1 MLPYLLPPTHYHS
14 VSLSP
19 PPEARTLA
27 PAAWQPLV
35 SLTQLLCCLTHSQ
48 HSPPPPSPPRQHQDG
63 CSSINK
69 QSASSFSSSPHSLP
83 SAVYLA
89 FLKMTPPK
97 CDRNTTSLARRGNAA
112 SHRSWPVN
120 AAAKVF
126 SVQHSIILRAWFDDA
141 FLIGA
146 VRCGQIELDPLLI
159 GFANASLLP
168 GHGKGEDTGV

>member
-1 MLPYLLPPTHYHS
+1 MSLLGDTAPLLMLPHLLPPTHYHS

-48 HSPPPPSPPRQHQDG
+48 HFPPLPAPRQHQDG

-69 QSASSFSSSPHSLP
+69 QSASSFSPSPHSLP
-83 SAVYLA
+83 SAAHLA

-97 CDRNTTSLARRGNAA
+97 CDRNTTSLARGGGGNAA

-126 SVQHSIILRAWFDDA
+126 LVQRSIILRAWFDDA

-146 VRCGQIELDPLLI
+146 VRCWS
-159 GFANASLLP
+159 N
-168 GHGKGEDTGV
+168 